1 MTSTRPIRALIRG
14 LEALR
19 VLNTRDGATVS
30 EVAAEVDLP
39 RTTTY
44 RILETLCSA
53 GYAYRAES
61 DDRYRLTI
69 LVRGLSD
76 GYDDEIWV
84 TQIAKPYIYELCREI
99 VWPAAIATLS
109 GNSML
114 VRQTTDHHSPL
125 AVERY
130 SPGFRVPILGSSA
143 GLCYLAFCTKNQRE
157 AILDVLG
164 RSKRP
169 EDHPARNRAKV
180 RKDLSETRSRGFAI
194 FHRPRRVSDETTFA
208 VPIMA
213 EGRLLASLVV
223 RFSSTALPQATAV
236 ERFVPRMRKVAELI
250 GQDFGDQQHQ
260 LEDRPLADDGQP
272 PAG

>member
-53 GYAYRAES
+53 GYAYRADS

-76 GYDDEIWV
+76 GYDDEVWV
-84 TQIAKPYIYELCREI
+84 TQIAKPYIYDLCREI
-99 VWPAAIATLS
+99 VWPVSIATLS
-109 GNSML
+109 GNTML

-130 SPGFRVPILGSSA
+130 SPGFRVPILGSAS
-143 GLCYLAFCTKNQRE
+143 GICYLAFCPQNQRE
-157 AILDVLG
+157 AILDVLA

-169 EDHPARNRAKV
+169 GDNAARNRPRM
-180 RKDLSETRSRGFAI
+180 RKDLADTRSRGFAV
-194 FHRPRRVSDETTFA
+194 FNRARRVSDETTFS
-208 VPIMA
+208 VPVLA
-213 EGRLLASLVV
+213 DGRLLAALTV

-236 ERFVPRMRKVAELI
+236 ERFVPRLRKVAELI
-250 GQDFGDQQHQ
+250 GKDFASQQHQ
-260 LEDRPLADDGQP
+260 LEDSQVGDDGVP

>member
-76 GYDDEIWV
+76 GYDDEVWV

-99 VWPAAIATLS
+99 VWPVSIATLS
-109 GNSML
+109 GNTML

-130 SPGFRVPILGSSA
+130 SPGFRVPILGSAS
-143 GLCYLAFCTKNQRE
+143 GICYLAFCPQNQRD
-157 AILDVLG
+157 AILDLLA
-164 RSKRP
+164 RSKRAG
-169 EDHPARNRAKV
+169 DNAARNRAKV
-180 RKDLSETRSRGFAI
+180 RKDLTDARGRGFAVY
-194 FHRPRRVSDETTFA
+194 HRPRRVSDETTFS
-208 VPIMA
+208 VPVLA
-213 EGRLLASLVV
+213 EGRLLAALTV

-250 GQDFGDQQHQ
+250 GQDFADQQHQ
-260 LEDRPLADDGQP
+260 LEDSQIGDDGAP
-272 PAG
+272 PTG